1 MAPFRISPA
10 PGGPPEPSGGPR
22 RIGILPPQHGA
33 GARTLGHR
41 STGGRQGVAA
51 AGGITD
57 QTAYRRA
64 VQRCRDLNIVLPTFT
79 ELADPGRLGPG
90 LAAGLAGVDPDA
102 RDPRNLFRVHWYNGP
117 DRRTQ
122 LPVPDHLVLPPAL
135 TGVAAPIA
143 VALGDRFPLIG
154 AHKVLAAYA
163 CLAPRLVSGAFDP
176 TEHRAVWPSTGN
188 YCRGGVA
195 ISRIL
200 GCRGVAV
207 LPEDMS
213 TERFD
218 WLRQWAEDPGDI
230 ITTPGGES
238 NVREIYD
245 RCRELAA
252 DERNVVLNQFAEYP
266 NHLVHRLCTGR
277 ALERLTEHLQGE
289 RPGLR
294 PFAFVATTGSAG
306 TLGAGDYLKEHL
318 GARIVAAEP
327 LECATMLRN
336 GYGEHNIQGIGDK
349 HIPLI
354 HNVMNTDV
362 VVAVSDASSDRLDA
376 LFHTPEG
383 LAALQRQG
391 RLEPS
396 LLAQLAHVGLSGLA
410 NIVAAVAVA
419 RHFDLGPDDLMLT
432 VATDGAAMYASQRP
446 ARVQRDFP
454 RGLDDAAVLTTLGHD
469 LQAAARTELLEL
481 RHEDRTRI
489 FNLGYFTWV
498 EQQGVPLADFEARRR
513 PAFWRHL
520 WGELAAWDDRIV
532 EFNRQV
538 GLAPRT

>member
-1 MAPFRISPA
+1 M
-10 PGGPPEPSGGPR
+10 
-22 RIGILPPQHGA
+22 
-33 GARTLGHR
+33 
-41 STGGRQGVAA
+41 AA

-64 VQRCRDLNIVLPTFT
+64 VQRCRELDIVLPTFA
-79 ELADPGRLGPG
+79 ELADPSRLDPA
-90 LAAGLAGVDPDA
+90 LVSRLAGVDPDA

-117 DRRTQ
+117 DRRAQ
-122 LPVPDHLVLPPAL
+122 RSVPDHLVLPPAL

-213 TERFD
+213 TERFE
-218 WLRQWAEDPGDI
+218 WLRQWAEDPSDI

-252 DERNVVLNQFAEYP
+252 DGRNVVLNQFAEYP

-277 ALERLTEHLQGE
+277 ALERLAEHLQGE

-306 TLGAGDYLKEHL
+306 TLGAGDYLKERL
-318 GARIVAAEP
+318 GTRIVAAEP
-327 LECATMLRN
+327 VECATMLRN

-362 VVAVSDASSDRLDA
+362 VVAVSDGNSDRLDA
-376 LFHTPEG
+376 LFHTEDG
-383 LAALQRQG
+383 LGALRRQG
-391 RLEPS
+391 RLDPP
-396 LLAQLAHVGLSGLA
+396 LLAGLAHVGLSGLA
-410 NIVAAVAVA
+410 NVVAAVAVA
-419 RHFDLGPDDLMLT
+419 RHFDLGPDDLVLT
-432 VATDGAAMYASQRP
+432 VATDGAAMYASQRG
-446 ARVQRDFP
+446 ARARRDFP
-454 RGLDDAAVLTTLGHD
+454 GGLDDAAALTTLARD
-469 LQAAARTELLEL
+469 LQAAAGSELLEL

-498 EQQGVPLADFEARRR
+498 EQQGVPLADFEVRRQ
-513 PAFWRHL
+513 PAFWQRL
-520 WGELAAWDDRIV
+520 WAELAAWDERIV
-532 EFNRQV
+532 EFNAQV
-538 GLAPRT
+538 GAPTRP